1 MYFTQHGQTRQPKL
15 SSLSAE
21 VSRFQLLLKALL
33 HGYLVSLAGFL
44 TECNTPSARFLYTGA
59 VHMCSIIQSLIT
71 YSCAWMQ
78 ELMAMMQGLQEGHA
92 LPTLW

>member
-1 MYFTQHGQTRQPKL
+1 MVKPGSQNCLLVGHCVLFPALVK
-15 SSLSAE
+15 SS
-21 VSRFQLLLKALL
+21 VSWIL
-33 HGYLVSLAGFL
+33 SLAGFL
-44 TECNTPSARFLYTGA
+44 TECNTPSACFLYTGA

-71 YSCAWMQ
+71 YSCVWMQ

>member
-1 MYFTQHGQTRQPKL
+1 MWSNQATKL
-15 SSLSAE
+15 SSLSAN
-21 VSRFQLLLKALL
+21 VSHFQLLLKALF
-33 HGYLVSLAGFL
+33 HGYLVCLAGFL
-44 TECNTPSARFLYTGA
+44 TECNTPSACFLYTGA

-78 ELMAMMQGLQEGHA
+78 ELMAMMRGLQEGHA